1 MLLALIYQLN
11 IEYDS
16 KSVNN
21 FWQYHCHIF
30 EDTLKKDG
38 RKLRSES
45 TSDHILNTAIK
56 IARKGNIDNMSFNSI
71 AKEANIGTRT
81 IFRHFKDQETLQE
94 SLDQKLGEEFSSSFS
109 EINKAD
115 NLERRIENVSSTL
128 IKLYV
133 KNQNILRWNLRNIWR
148 DKNLRQNMFSWNQI
162 LRNFVYSILPEIK
175 EKKKSE
181 REIIFECMS
190 FLFFL
195 RLNVVQNLNHEQ
207 IKEIFILNTTQY
219 LS

>member
-1 MLLALIYQLN
+1 MN
-11 IEYDS
+11 
-16 KSVNN
+16 K
-21 FWQYHCHIF
+21 
-30 EDTLKKDG
+30 LKKDG

-45 TSDHILNTAIK
+45 TTDHILNTAIK
-56 IARKGNIDNMSFNSI
+56 IARKGNIDGMSFNSI

-94 SLDQKLGEEFSSSFS
+94 SLDQKLSEEFSDSFS
-109 EINKAD
+109 EISNAD

-133 KNQNILRWNLRNIWR
+133 KNQNIIRWNLRNIWR
-148 DKNLRQNMFSWNQI
+148 DKNLRKNMFSWNQI
-162 LRNFVYSILPEIK
+162 LRNFVYSILPEIQ
-175 EKKKSE
+175 EKNKSE

-190 FLFFL
+190 FMFFL
-195 RLNVVQNLNHEQ
+195 RLNVVQGLNEKQ
-207 IKEIFILNTTQY
+207 IKEIFILNTTKY

>member
-1 MLLALIYQLN
+1 M
-11 IEYDS
+11 
-16 KSVNN
+16 NN
-21 FWQYHCHIF
+21 
-30 EDTLKKDG
+30 LKKDG

-45 TSDHILNTAIK
+45 TADHILNTAIK
-56 IARKGNIDNMSFNSI
+56 IARKGDIDSMSFNSI

-81 IFRHFKDQETLQE
+81 IFRHFKDQESLQD
-94 SLDQKLGEEFSSSFS
+94 SLDQKLAEEFTSYFS
-109 EINKAD
+109 KINKED
-115 NLERRIENVSSTL
+115 NLKKRIENLSSTL
-128 IKLYV
+128 IKFFV
-133 KNQNILRWNLRNIWR
+133 KNQNIIRWTLRNIWR

-162 LRNFVYSILPEIK
+162 LRNFVYSILPEIQ

-195 RLNVVQNLNHEQ
+195 RLNVVQGLNEQ
-207 IKEIFILNTTQY
+207 EIKEIYILNTTKY

>member
-1 MLLALIYQLN
+1 MN
-11 IEYDS
+11 
-16 KSVNN
+16 K
-21 FWQYHCHIF
+21 
-30 EDTLKKDG
+30 LKKDG
-38 RKLRSES
+38 RKLRSE
-45 TSDHILNTAIK
+45 TTADHILNTAIK
-56 IARKGNIDNMSFNSI
+56 IARKGHIEGMSFNSI

-81 IFRHFKDQETLQE
+81 IFRHFKDQESLQE
-94 SLDQKLGEEFSSSFS
+94 SLDQKLGEEFTSYFS
-109 EINKAD
+109 KINKED

-128 IKLYV
+128 IQFFV
-133 KNQNILRWNLRNIWR
+133 KNQNIIRWTLRNIWR

-195 RLNVVQNLNHEQ
+195 RLNVVQGLNQEQ
-207 IKEIFILNTTQY
+207 INEIFILNAKKY
-219 LS
+219 LN

>member
-1 MLLALIYQLN
+1 M
-11 IEYDS
+11 
-16 KSVNN
+16 NN
-21 FWQYHCHIF
+21 
-30 EDTLKKDG
+30 LKKDG

-45 TSDHILNTAIK
+45 TADHILNTAIK
-56 IARKGNIDNMSFNSI
+56 IARKGEIDSMSFNSI

-81 IFRHFKDQETLQE
+81 IFRHFKDQESLQY
-94 SLDQKLGEEFSSSFS
+94 SLDQKLGEEFTTYFS
-109 EINKAD
+109 KIDKED

-128 IKLYV
+128 IKFFV
-133 KNQNILRWNLRNIWR
+133 KNQNIIRWTLRNIWR

-162 LRNFVYSILPEIK
+162 LRNFVYSILPEIQ

-195 RLNVVQNLNHEQ
+195 RLNVVQGLNEQ
-207 IKEIFILNTTQY
+207 EIKEIFILNTTKY

>member
-1 MLLALIYQLN
+1 MN
-11 IEYDS
+11 
-16 KSVNN
+16 K
-21 FWQYHCHIF
+21 
-30 EDTLKKDG
+30 LKKDG

-45 TSDHILNTAIK
+45 TADHILNTAIK
-56 IARKGNIDNMSFNSI
+56 IARKGNIDSMSFNSI
-71 AKEANIGTRT
+71 AKEADIGTRT
-81 IFRHFKDQETLQE
+81 IFRHFKDQESLQD
-94 SLDQKLGEEFSSSFS
+94 SLDQKLGEEFTSYFS
-109 EINKAD
+109 KINKED
-115 NLERRIENVSSTL
+115 NLETRIENLSSTL
-128 IKLYV
+128 IQFYV
-133 KNQNILRWNLRNIWR
+133 KNQNIIRWTLRNVWR

-207 IKEIFILNTTQY
+207 IKEIFILNTTKY

>member
-1 MLLALIYQLN
+1 
-11 IEYDS
+11 
-16 KSVNN
+16 VNK
-21 FWQYHCHIF
+21 
-30 EDTLKKDG
+30 LKKDG

-45 TSDHILNTAIK
+45 TADHILNTAIK

-81 IFRHFKDQETLQE
+81 IFRHFKDQESLQE
-94 SLDQKLGEEFSSSFS
+94 SLDQKLGEEFTSYFS
-109 EINKAD
+109 EINKED
-115 NLERRIENVSSTL
+115 NLEKRIKNVSSTL
-128 IKLYV
+128 IQFFV
-133 KNQNILRWNLRNIWR
+133 NNQNIIRWTLRNIWR

-175 EKKKSE
+175 EKKESE

-195 RLNVVQNLNHEQ
+195 RLNVVQGLNQEQ
-207 IKEIFILNTTQY
+207 IIDIFILNTKKY

>member
-1 MLLALIYQLN
+1 
-11 IEYDS
+11 
-16 KSVNN
+16 VNK
-21 FWQYHCHIF
+21 
-30 EDTLKKDG
+30 LKKDG

-45 TSDHILNTAIK
+45 TADHILNTAIK

-71 AKEANIGTRT
+71 AKEADIGTRT
-81 IFRHFKDQETLQE
+81 IFRHFKDQESLQD
-94 SLDQKLGEEFSSSFS
+94 SLDQKLGEEFTSYFS
-109 EINKAD
+109 KINKED
-115 NLERRIENVSSTL
+115 NLETRIENLSSTL
-128 IKLYV
+128 IQFYV
-133 KNQNILRWNLRNIWR
+133 KNQNIIRWTLRNVWR

-162 LRNFVYSILPEIK
+162 LRNFVYSILPEIQ

-195 RLNVVQNLNHEQ
+195 RLIVVQGLNHEQ
-207 IKEIFILNTTQY
+207 IKDIFILNTKKY

>member
-1 MLLALIYQLN
+1 
-11 IEYDS
+11 
-16 KSVNN
+16 VNN
-21 FWQYHCHIF
+21 
-30 EDTLKKDG
+30 LKKDG

-45 TSDHILNTAIK
+45 TADHILNTAIK
-56 IARKGNIDNMSFNSI
+56 IARKGDIDNMSFNSI

-81 IFRHFKDQETLQE
+81 IFRHFKDQESLQE
-94 SLDQKLGEEFSSSFS
+94 SLDQKLGEEFTSYFS
-109 EINKAD
+109 KINKED

-128 IKLYV
+128 IKFFL
-133 KNQNILRWNLRNIWR
+133 KNQNIIRWTLRNIWR
-148 DKNLRQNMFSWNQI
+148 DKSLRHNMFSWNQI
-162 LRNFVYSILPEIK
+162 LRNFVYSILPEIQ

-195 RLNVVQNLNHEQ
+195 RLNVVQGLNQEQ
-207 IKEIFILNTTQY
+207 INEIFILNTKKY

>member
-1 MLLALIYQLN
+1 MN
-11 IEYDS
+11 
-16 KSVNN
+16 K
-21 FWQYHCHIF
+21 
-30 EDTLKKDG
+30 LKKDG

-56 IARKGNIDNMSFNSI
+56 IARKGDIDSMSFNSI

-81 IFRHFKDQETLQE
+81 IFRHFKDQESLQE
-94 SLDQKLGEEFSSSFS
+94 SLDQKLGEEFTSYFS
-109 EINKAD
+109 IINKED
-115 NLERRIENVSSTL
+115 NLESRIENVSSTL
-128 IKLYV
+128 IQFFV
-133 KNQNILRWNLRNIWR
+133 KNQNIIRWTLRNNWR

-162 LRNFVYSILPEIK
+162 LRNFVYSILPEIQ

-195 RLNVVQNLNHEQ
+195 RLNVVQGLNSQE
-207 IKEIFILNTTQY
+207 IKEIFILNTSKY